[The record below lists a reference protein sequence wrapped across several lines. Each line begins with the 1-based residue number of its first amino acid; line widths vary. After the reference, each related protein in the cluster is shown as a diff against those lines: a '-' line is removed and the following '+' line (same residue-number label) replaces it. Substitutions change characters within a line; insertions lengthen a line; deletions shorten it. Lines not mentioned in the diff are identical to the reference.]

1 MNMLKRLLALLLL
14 VTCTPLLH
22 AQDVATW
29 PSFKTDGH
37 SKSNGINLTI
47 KYPSD
52 WTRKE
57 GERPHIVQKFLSPD
71 HQAYVMVVI
80 QDLGIP
86 AGTPITQEELE
97 ATLDPSQLKEMVPN
111 GMQFIGAQKTKIET
125 LPAGILEYQST
136 QQRAGLSIDQQVWA
150 LIFIYKTSMVQIQCG
165 VGGQTGINTTELM
178 GRYKPLCI
186 QIANTIVLPDK
197 WIEAAAAA
205 AAPPT
210 SAPSTSATNSLASPD
225 HSTSMGENFASN
237 LLLSLVLTWGIG
249 LAPPLLIRYVFM
261 RRPIGKG
268 AAIGLC
274 VLFWIFNFILFAA
287 LGSQSKTHTALALV
301 AFASFA
307 ILRKGA
313 TAKVGA

>member
-1 MNMLKRLLALLLL
+1 MLKRLLALLLL

-57 GERPHIVQKFLSPD
+57 GERPHIVQKFLSPN

-97 ATLDPSQLKEMVPN
+97 ATLDPSQLKDMVPN
-111 GMQFIGAQKTKIET
+111 GMQFIGAQKTRIET
-125 LPAGILEYQST
+125 LPAGILEYQTT

-165 VGGQTGINTTELM
+165 VGGQTGINTAELM

-197 WIEAAAAA
+197 WTEAAAAA
-205 AAPPT
+205 SST
-210 SAPSTSATNSLASPD
+210 SAPSTSAATSLVSPKQ
-225 HSTSMGENFASN
+225 SALAGENVAAN
-237 LLLSLVLTWGIG
+237 LLLSLVLTWGVG
-249 LAPPLLIRYVFM
+249 LAPPLLIRYVFA

-274 VLFWIFNFILFAA
+274 VLFWLFNFILFTA
-287 LGSQSKTHTALALV
+287 LGSQSKAHTALVLV
-301 AFASFA
+301 ALASFA

-313 TAKVGA
+313 AEKVGA

>member
-1 MNMLKRLLALLLL
+1 MLKRLLALLLL
-14 VTCTPLLH
+14 ATWTPLLH

-37 SKSNGINLTI
+37 GKSNGINLTI

-97 ATLDPSQLKEMVPN
+97 ATLDPSQLKDMVPS

-125 LPAGILEYQST
+125 LPAGILEYQTT

-165 VGGQTGINTTELM
+165 VGGQSGINTTELM

-197 WIEAAAAA
+197 WVEAATAASS
-205 AAPPT
+205 T
-210 SAPSTSATNSLASPD
+210 APSTSVVTSLASPKQ
-225 HSTSMGENFASN
+225 SAFAGESFAAN
-237 LLLSLVLTWGIG
+237 LLLSLALTWGIG
-249 LAPPLLIRYVFM
+249 LAPPLLIRYVFA

-274 VLFWIFNFILFAA
+274 VLFWLFNFILFTA
-287 LGSQSKTHTALALV
+287 LGSQSKAHTALVLV
-301 AFASFA
+301 ALASFA
-307 ILRKGA
+307 ILRRGA
-313 TAKVGA
+313 AEKVGA